1 MILRKKPTS
10 DEDGDNIYRSLEGRY
25 VQIPNRHHTLREMAH
40 DTQVNRVL
48 IGSLFWYFGKQ
59 APKLSAP
66 LVEAVFKRGP
76 GFRSNIPSAALREI
90 T

>member
-25 VQIPNRHHTLREMAH
+25 VQIP
-40 DTQVNRVL
+40 QVNRVL

-59 APKLSAP
+59 APQLSAP